1 MNDEKKSFLRRLSP
15 LWRGLDIFRKVILNI
30 VFFVILI
37 LVLSLLFGDS
47 RPVVPHSTALVV
59 SPSGNIVEQLTASNP
74 ADIPKKMMG
83 MMGKET
89 LLKDM
94 LDAIDMARD
103 DRRVKVLVLKLNQLG
118 GAGLTKLQDFKAV
131 IDRFK
136 ESGKKVIAV
145 ADNYSR
151 NSYYLAALADEI
163 YMHKDGILILE
174 GYSRYRRYFKEGLDK
189 LEIDMNIFRVGKYKS
204 AVEPYLRD
212 GMSENAKE
220 ANLQWLGVI
229 WDTYLKDVA
238 AARGVKVE
246 TLNEYVDQFTTRLKE
261 LNGDTSQLA
270 LKLGLIDHAV
280 TRDQFRDHLIELV
293 GEDKKSNT
301 YRQIGYGD
309 YLEALDRDSER
320 WGDNVRGDAV
330 GVIVASGSILNG
342 YQPAGTIGGDSTA
355 DLIRQARKNPRI
367 KAIVLRVDSG
377 GGSAFASEVIR
388 RELEL
393 ARKEGK
399 PVISSMA
406 SVAASG
412 GYWITMASDEVWAY
426 PATISGSIGIF
437 GMFPTYQKPLAK
449 HLGIRVDGVGTN
461 KMAGA
466 MRPDRAIKPIFAETI
481 QIIIERGYDE
491 FIGKVAEARGK
502 TKEQIHEIAQGRVW
516 SGADAHKLGL
526 VDHLG
531 TFADA
536 LDSAAKRAKLGEDY
550 KVKYIRKR
558 PSFREQ
564 LISNFFS
571 ETTTALDTRTG
582 TQTGQPLNPL
592 NGILQAFTRQIEI
605 LSRFNDPNGIYA
617 YCMYTVE

>member
-1 MNDEKKSFLRRLSP
+1 MSDEKMSFLQRIGP

-30 VFFVILI
+30 VFFVVLI
-37 LVLSLLFGDS
+37 FVLSLLFADS
-47 RPVVPHSTALVV
+47 RPVVSRSTALVV
-59 SPSGNIVEQLTASNP
+59 SPSGTIVEQLTASSP
-74 ADIPKKMMG
+74 SDIPQKLMG
-83 MMGKET
+83 MVGKET

-94 LDAIDMARD
+94 LDAIDMAGD
-103 DRRVKVLVLKLNQLG
+103 DRRVKVLVLKLDQLG
-118 GAGLTKLQDFKAV
+118 GAGLTKLQDFKEV
-131 IDRFK
+131 IHRFK
-136 ESGKKVIAV
+136 KSGKKVIAV

-151 NSYYLAALADEI
+151 NSYYLASLADEI
-163 YMHKDGILILE
+163 YMHRDGLLILE

-189 LEIDMNIFRVGKYKS
+189 LEIDMNIFRVGKFKS

-212 GMSENAKE
+212 SMSENAKE
-220 ANLQWLGVI
+220 ANLRWMGVI

-246 TLNEYVDQFTTRLKE
+246 VLNEYVDQFTSRLKE
-261 LNGDTSQLA
+261 FKGDTGQLA
-270 LKLGLIDHAV
+270 LKSGLIDHAV
-280 TRDQFRDHLIELV
+280 TRDQFRDNIIELV
-293 GEDKKSNT
+293 GEDKKNNT
-301 YRQIGYGD
+301 YRQIAYRD
-309 YLEALDRDSER
+309 YLKALDRDSER

-355 DLIRQARKNPRI
+355 DLIRKARKDRHI

-388 RELEL
+388 RELEM
-393 ARKEGK
+393 ARKDGK

-412 GYWITMASDEVWAY
+412 GYWITMSSDEVWAY

-437 GMFPTYQKPLAK
+437 GMFPTHQKPLAK

-466 MRPDRAIKPIFAETI
+466 MRTDRALEPIFAETI
-481 QIIIERGYDE
+481 QLIIENGYDD
-491 FIGKVAEARGK
+491 FIGKVAGARKK
-502 TKEQIHEIAQGRVW
+502 TKEQVDEIAQGRVW

-531 TFADA
+531 TFTDA
-536 LDSAAKRAKLGEDY
+536 LDSAAKRANLGENY
-550 KVKYIRKR
+550 KVKYIRKK
-558 PSFREQ
+558 PTLREQ
-564 LISNFFS
+564 MIMNFFS
-571 ETTTALDTRTG
+571 ETTTAFGDG
-582 TQTGQPLNPL
+582 TQGGQSLNPL
-592 NGILQAFTRQIEI
+592 NGILHAFAHQLEA
-605 LSRFNDPNGIYA
+605 LSQFNDPNGVYA
-617 YCMYTVE
+617 YCMDSLE

>member
-1 MNDEKKSFLRRLSP
+1 MSDEKKSFLRRLAP

-37 LVLSLLFGDS
+37 FVLSLLFGES

-59 SPSGNIVEQLTASNP
+59 SPSGAIVEQLTASNP
-74 ADIPKKMMG
+74 SDIPKKMMG

-94 LDAIDMARD
+94 LDAIDMARG
-103 DRRVKVLVLKLNQLG
+103 DRRVKVLVLELDRLG
-118 GAGLTKLQDFKAV
+118 GAGLTKLQDLKEA

-136 ESGKKVIAV
+136 KSGKKVIAT
-145 ADNYSR
+145 ADNYNR
-151 NSYYLAALADEI
+151 NSYYLASPADEI
-163 YMHKDGILILE
+163 YMHRDGMLILE

-212 GMSENAKE
+212 SMSENAKE

-229 WDTYLKDVA
+229 WDTYLEDVA

-246 TLNEYVDQFTTRLKE
+246 VLNNYVDQFTTRLKE
-261 LNGDTSQLA
+261 FNGDTGQLA
-270 LKLGLIDHAV
+270 LKSGLIDHAV
-280 TRDQFRDHLIELV
+280 TRDRVRDDLIELV
-293 GEDKKSNT
+293 GEDKKEHT
-301 YRQIGYGD
+301 YRHIGFRD
-309 YLEALDRDSER
+309 YLEAMDRDRER
-320 WGDNVRGDAV
+320 WGDDVRGDAV

-342 YQPAGTIGGDSTA
+342 YQPEGSIGGDSTA
-355 DLIRQARKNPRI
+355 DLIRKARKDPHI
-367 KAIVLRVDSG
+367 KAILLRVDSG

-393 ARKEGK
+393 ARKDGK

-461 KMAGA
+461 KMAGV
-466 MRPDRAIKPIFAETI
+466 MRTDRAMEPILAEAV
-481 QIIIERGYDE
+481 QLIIEKGYDE
-491 FIGKVAEARGK
+491 FIGKVAEARKK
-502 TKEQIHEIAQGRVW
+502 TKEEVDEIAQGRVW

-531 TFADA
+531 TFTDA
-536 LDSAAKRAKLGEDY
+536 LDSAAKRAKLGENY
-550 KVKYIRKR
+550 RVKYIREK

-564 LISNFFS
+564 FISNLFS
-571 ETTTALDTRTG
+571 ETTKVFDPRTQG
-582 TQTGQPLNPL
+582 GQTLNPL
-592 NGILQAFTRQIEI
+592 NGILRAFTRQIEI
-605 LSRFNDPNGIYA
+605 LSRFNDPNGVYA
-617 YCMYTVE
+617 YCMEGVE

>member
-1 MNDEKKSFLRRLSP
+1 MSDEKKSFLRRLAP

-37 LVLSLLFGDS
+37 FVLSLLFGDS

-74 ADIPKKMMG
+74 SDIPKKMMG

-94 LDAIDMARD
+94 LDAIDMARG
-103 DRRVKVLVLKLNQLG
+103 DRRVKVLVLELDRLG
-118 GAGLTKLQDFKAV
+118 GVGLTKLQDFKEV

-136 ESGKKVIAV
+136 KSGKKVIAT
-145 ADNYSR
+145 ADNYNR
-151 NSYYLAALADEI
+151 DSYYLASLADDI
-163 YMHKDGILILE
+163 YMHRDGMLILE

-212 GMSENAKE
+212 SMSENAKE

-246 TLNEYVDQFTTRLKE
+246 ALNDYVDQFPTRLKE
-261 LNGDTSQLA
+261 FKGDTGQLA
-270 LKLGLIDHAV
+270 LKSGLIDHAV
-280 TRDQFRDHLIELV
+280 TRDRLRDDLIELV
-293 GEDKKSNT
+293 GEDKKEHT
-301 YRQIGYGD
+301 YRQIGFRD
-309 YLEALDRDSER
+309 YLEAMDRDRER
-320 WGDNVRGDAV
+320 WGDDVRGDAV

-342 YQPAGTIGGDSTA
+342 YQSAGSIGGDSTA
-355 DLIRQARKNPRI
+355 DLIREARKDPHI

-393 ARKEGK
+393 ARKDGK

-466 MRPDRAIKPIFAETI
+466 MRTDRAIEPILAEAV
-481 QIIIERGYDE
+481 QLIIERGYDE
-491 FIGKVAEARGK
+491 FIGKVAEARKK
-502 TKEQIHEIAQGRVW
+502 TKEEVDEIAQGRVW

-531 TFADA
+531 TFTDA
-536 LDSAAKRAKLGEDY
+536 LDSAAKRAKLGDNY
-550 KVKYIRKR
+550 KVKYIREK

-564 LISNFFS
+564 FISNFFS
-571 ETTTALDTRTG
+571 GTTKVFDTRTQG
-582 TQTGQPLNPL
+582 GQTLNPL
-592 NGILQAFTRQIEI
+592 NGILQVFARQIEI
-605 LSRFNDPNGIYA
+605 LSRFNDPNGVYA
-617 YCMYTVE
+617 YCMEGVE